1 MTSSLETGQSFLLT
15 PPSEPFSS
23 KLDKPV
29 SEMEQ
34 KKKVQDK
41 TENISNGRKNHRN
54 FRTRF
59 TDFVNFVPLAESM
72 QFTMVY

>member
-34 KKKVQDK
+34 KKKSSGQDGEHLEWK
-41 TENISNGRKNHRN
+41 KK
-54 FRTRF
+54 
-59 TDFVNFVPLAESM
+59 P
-72 QFTMVY
+72 